1 MARRDR
7 NGWAYG
13 GDDSF
18 RIQSI
23 IAKIF
28 ILILISYVL
37 VTECSNNGTEDITRL
52 NSEIPEKLKILEAF
66 TGRGFF
72 SDVYQNGTFRTGN
85 SLWDNLLNK
94 CSLKPSVSCLQKN
107 FYSYLD
113 DSLDLNGDISVASGV
128 NFKKN
133 NVDMNKYSKEANV
146 IYLTGSK
153 DKDKYERSFEEE
165 NEINDDEE
173 SETPFE
179 EVTDALYKKGVKF
192 LMTHDMKVTLPEML
206 FDGATLKVS
215 PRALTKTGALVHI
228 DLEPSDNH
236 VGHGRIFFH
245 KIKKYIKKKL
255 VMAALAIIL
264 VVKLIA
270 LKLIFVLP
278 IILGVTTAKKM
289 FLKILLF
296 LFPAL
301 SHIFKL
307 CSWYHQNY
315 HTTKYH
321 HHHHLITHHH
331 KVPHSHHPHV
341 YGPPPHGSVVVKQ
354 HADSPPASF
363 DHYPQDWEL
372 SGPGLGSEYLS
383 DIHRNAIATFKPN
396 ENDANDIN
404 SWGLGLPP
412 GPSLNVGE
420 YASGNTL
427 VPHTVPGPNH
437 NTGPKILMTGNPGRP
452 VGPPNPYY
460 RNKKVGVRDPV
471 QLEKESLIRAASL
484 AAKAPPS
491 PVRDELLRVSAAK
504 LSESNRVKAE
514 TELVRQQQEILAAQD
529 PDSIAAEKFYGTL
542 LERVD
547 IILGSIGAKDI
558 GCKERAVCS
567 LYKDPFKHAPYSNLV
582 SNELSKDSNEL
593 VPPADSTMALRYFRY
608 VQAARDGQESKDCV
622 LLYPNCNVDYNK

>member
-278 IILGVTTAKKM
+278 IILGVTTAKKI

-315 HTTKYH
+315 HTTK
-321 HHHHLITHHH
+321 
-331 KVPHSHHPHV
+331 
-341 YGPPPHGSVVVKQ
+341 
-354 HADSPPASF
+354 
-363 DHYPQDWEL
+363 
-372 SGPGLGSEYLS
+372 
-383 DIHRNAIATFKPN
+383 
-396 ENDANDIN
+396 
-404 SWGLGLPP
+404 
-412 GPSLNVGE
+412 
-420 YASGNTL
+420 
-427 VPHTVPGPNH
+427 
-437 NTGPKILMTGNPGRP
+437 P